1 MIIKVNNLNKSFL
14 SKKTKV
20 AALEDISFE
29 VNKGELVAIIGPDG
43 AGKSTLI
50 KVLCGLMP
58 FDSGEIEILGR
69 RMPEDLDE
77 IKLKIGYLSQSFTL
91 YKYLT
96 VYENMDYFASLFGIE
111 NKKKKIENI
120 LSLVGLLEFRDR
132 LAKDLSGGMK
142 QKLSLACALIRSP
155 DIIFLDEPTTG
166 VDPRSRREIFQI
178 IKERKRE
185 GITVLFSTYY
195 IDEGDVADRII
206 ILDKGRIIGNYNHNE
221 IISNQSVASVDIPFI
236 YNLRSENIIL
246 SRNIGNRSSFIIEQ
260 RYLSEIIQ
268 KLRESNIPFEVRYND
283 LESFYLYRVIKQ

>member
-120 LSLVGLLEFRDR
+120 LGLVGLLEFRDR

>member
-69 RMPEDLDE
+69 RMPDDLDE

-120 LSLVGLLEFRDR
+120 LGLVGLLEFRDR

>member
-120 LSLVGLLEFRDR
+120 LCLVGLLEFRDR
-132 LAKDLSGGMK
+132 FAKDLSGGMK

-178 IKERKRE
+178 IKERKKE

-236 YNLRSENIIL
+236 YDLRSENIIL

>member
-20 AALEDISFE
+20 AALEAISFE

-69 RMPEDLDE
+69 RMPDDLDE

-111 NKKKKIENI
+111 NKKEKIENI
-120 LSLVGLLEFRDR
+120 LGLVGLLEFRDR

-206 ILDKGRIIGNYNHNE
+206 ILDKGRIIGDYNHNE
-221 IISNQSVASVDIPFI
+221 IISNQIVASVDIPFI

>member
-77 IKLKIGYLSQSFTL
+77 IKLRIGYLSQSFTL

-111 NKKKKIENI
+111 NKKEKIENI
-120 LSLVGLLEFRDR
+120 LGLVGLLEFRDR

>member
-69 RMPEDLDE
+69 RMPDDLDE

-111 NKKKKIENI
+111 NKKEKIENI
-120 LSLVGLLEFRDR
+120 LGLVGLLEFRDR

-206 ILDKGRIIGNYNHNE
+206 ILDKGRIIGDYNHNE

>member
-69 RMPEDLDE
+69 RMPDDLDE

-206 ILDKGRIIGNYNHNE
+206 IFDKGRIIGNYNHNE
-221 IISNQSVASVDIPFI
+221 IISNQSVVSVDIPFI

>member
-69 RMPEDLDE
+69 RMPDDLDE